1 MIIML
6 IILSAILVFLRTRR
20 QTPPPRRHIPQP
32 KSHIPTYTYLQHLDR
47 NEHPC
52 RKGPPEH
59 YTQPAKLLE
68 KYLQREGFNS
78 WNFAR
83 REKPL

>member
-1 MIIML
+1 MNH
-6 IILSAILVFLRTRR
+6 FLDTFI
-20 QTPPPRRHIPQP
+20 QT
-32 KSHIPTYTYLQHLDR
+32 LDR

-52 RKGPPEH
+52 RKGPLER
-59 YTQPAKLLE
+59 YTPPAKLLE
-68 KYLQREGFNS
+68 EYLQREGFNS

>member
-1 MIIML
+1 MNH
-6 IILSAILVFLRTRR
+6 FLD
-20 QTPPPRRHIPQP
+20 
-32 KSHIPTYTYLQHLDR
+32 TYLQHLDR